1 MLPDSSTHVRSRAV
15 KNLTASLSQSR
26 RLPRSDASVFTEYI
40 LPVITDVKSC
50 DLINFGRRSTVV
62 LLPQLAQDAPV
73 WFRCTVDP
81 AICCRISGN
90 CSNIPRVAP
99 LAKSRHDE
107 RDDTDNQI
115 SWQQCQGLY
124 NA

>member
-1 MLPDSSTHVRSRAV
+1 MLSDSSARSRAV

-40 LPVITDVKSC
+40 LPVITDVKSF
-50 DLINFGRRSTVV
+50 DLINFGRKPTVV

-90 CSNIPRVAP
+90 CSNIPRVVP
-99 LAKSRHDE
+99 LAKSHHVE
-107 RDDTDNQI
+107 RDDADNQI
-115 SWQQCQGLY
+115 SWQQCQ
-124 NA
+124 